1 MELYFKMI
9 VALCKVYISLEQFQ
23 DKSLTWNNEG
33 MKFRG
38 KFDRNQE
45 TFGNSVCNCYTLKY
59 IILSE
64 EM

>member
-23 DKSLTWNNEG
+23 DKSLTCNNEG

-45 TFGNSVCNCYTLKY
+45 LLE
-59 IILSE
+59 ILFVTAIL
-64 EM
+64 